1 MRNDAKPVDYGD
13 EGKDFIGGKIC
24 NANVAYNAKF
34 FLMGIPEKRAIGFF
48 QFDRQNFLTKAVKWL
63 NKVSKE
69 FFSSFSIRSKMSFV
83 TTT

>member
-48 QFDRQNFLTKAVKWL
+48 QFDRQNFLT
-63 NKVSKE
+63 
-69 FFSSFSIRSKMSFV
+69 
-83 TTT
+83 